1 MMAGVE
7 ILSKFKPHPDATEIL
22 FDLDGTISLV
32 RAGWSEVMLASFLR
46 KMPLQAG
53 ESEEELRAL
62 LLDDMLRQ
70 NGKPSIFQF
79 IRFAERLQER
89 TGEVLDPELETQEFI
104 RSLEEVS
111 RRRHEAV
118 KAGSRSLESVLVPG
132 VLPMLELLKNCGF
145 NLYLASGTDEAI
157 VLPEVK
163 EFGLDRYFGEHIY
176 AHRPGFSKAKVIEMI
191 LSRPGMNGQ
200 RLIAFGDGFVEMHET
215 ARAGGLSIG
224 VASDESWVDTPPYRG
239 SGLIDP
245 LKKKL
250 LEEAGAQLMIADYA
264 EPERL
269 LQLILGN
276 KEDV

>member
-1 MMAGVE
+1 
-7 ILSKFKPHPDATEIL
+7 
-22 FDLDGTISLV
+22 
-32 RAGWSEVMLASFLR
+32 
-46 KMPLQAG
+46 
-53 ESEEELRAL
+53 
-62 LLDDMLRQ
+62 
-70 NGKPSIFQF
+70 
-79 IRFAERLQER
+79 
-89 TGEVLDPELETQEFI
+89 
-104 RSLEEVS
+104 
-111 RRRHEAV
+111 
-118 KAGSRSLESVLVPG
+118 
-132 VLPMLELLKNCGF
+132 
-145 NLYLASGTDEAI
+145 
-157 VLPEVK
+157 
-163 EFGLDRYFGEHIY
+163 
-176 AHRPGFSKAKVIEMI
+176 
-191 LSRPGMNGQ
+191 MNGQ